1 MPDTFKA
8 SKKLEAVQQRIADIL
23 CPYDDLIENN
33 PRRMTLLEDAARQLY
48 RECFVRLRFPP
59 VTVVLANLAD
69 GLSPD
74 EILRSCPS
82 LREEAI
88 QAALAYAADL
98 AQERV
103 LQLVL
108 NTVGRGLRSPFDDLP
123 YAAAAYPTT

>member
-8 SKKLEAVQQRIADIL
+8 SKKLEAVQQNRGYSL
-23 CPYDDLIENN
+23 SYDDLIENN
-33 PRRMTLLEDAARQLY
+33 PRRMTLLDDAARQLY

-88 QAALAYAADL
+88 QAALA
-98 AQERV
+98 
-103 LQLVL
+103 
-108 NTVGRGLRSPFDDLP
+108 TSPISP
-123 YAAAAYPTT
+123 RNASCNSRPEC